1 MALRAVYV
9 VPRID
14 DVTNIW
20 SAFIG
25 HLGTEVHPN
34 NQIQNIESTK

>member
-14 DVTNIW
+14 NVINDCC
-20 SAFIG
+20 AFIG
-25 HLGTEVHPN
+25 DIGTRVHPN